1 MNPAATGAP
10 IVFSKFSGS
19 GNDFIIIDN
28 RTKMVDE
35 KNLSRF
41 IAGVCQRRMSIGA
54 DGLILVENHDH
65 PEKVDFKWRY
75 FNSDGSVAEMCGNGA
90 RCVARFAFLNG
101 IAGVSMSFENQA
113 GIVKA
118 EMKQDRV
125 KLLMPDPSRAHLD
138 NILSLKA
145 GPLKVSSINTG
156 VPHVAV
162 FVEDIDKVDVTGLG
176 REIRFHP
183 DFSPAGTNANFVH
196 VISGN
201 TIAVRTY
208 ERGVEDE
215 TLACGTGAIACALIS
230 AQKYGIASPISVKT
244 RSGGELGIYFDQR
257 DGQFH
262 HIYLEGDARLVYTGE
277 INDEAWQY

>member
-1 MNPAATGAP
+1 MNPAIPRTP

-28 RTKMVDE
+28 RTKMMDE

-41 IAGVCQRRMSIGA
+41 ITGVCRRRMSIGA

-90 RCVARFAFLNG
+90 RCVARFSFLNG
-101 IAGVSMSFENQA
+101 IAGASMSFENQA

-125 KLLMPDPSRAHLD
+125 KLHMPDPSRAQLD
-138 NILSLKA
+138 HTLSLKA

-162 FVEDIDKVDVTGLG
+162 FVDDIDDVDVPGLG

-196 VISGN
+196 VISQN

-230 AQKYGIASPISVKT
+230 AQKYGIASPINVKT
-244 RSGGELGIYFDQR
+244 RSGGELGIYFDQTN
-257 DGQFH
+257 GQYH
-262 HIYLEGDARLVYTGE
+262 NIYLEGDARLVYTGT